1 MMIISHRISQSRRLI
16 GALLA
21 CWSFGIIIH
30 AQQPKP
36 TEGQDPGDVIKI
48 KTELVQTE
56 VMVFDK
62 KGRFVEGLK
71 PEQFE
76 LAINGE
82 PRQLSFFDQ
91 VTAGSAKEIAQV
103 AAAQVTAPGRS
114 DLSSSRLSNRG
125 RTIFFFLDDLHLSPA
140 SLARSREALLKFI
153 ADQMSSDDQVAIV
166 STSGQIGFLQQL
178 TDNPAVLRAAIARLS
193 SRMIADV
200 YTGKTQISDYM
211 ASQVFDYGN
220 RELFA
225 LLLEST
231 KIEQQMGPGS
241 RHGDHRLAASYTAVP
256 HLRNRLRQIN
266 DQARMTA
273 EATLA
278 VLEGLVHSSQALPG
292 RKVVFFLSDG
302 FTINQRKAD
311 QDEQLKRI
319 ARAAASAGVVIYTMD
334 ARGTFMNFGSS
345 VDASMNDYVDM
356 TARASGIAQGEVTAT
371 REPLRILADETGGR
385 AVFNSNSIDDGIS
398 KAIDETSKY
407 YLLAWRPEAGAT
419 EASMKKSLR
428 VTIKDRPDL
437 TVRWRSNY
445 VARNEPV
452 ARKGD
457 IEKANA
463 EASSA
468 DQMRA
473 AIASMATQKLLPV
486 SLSVGYL
493 NSANTTAVLRI
504 SMSVDRGALNLQSD
518 AGKTKSELDVLG
530 LAIDERGQF
539 ASMKQLVTVE
549 PKPEPQNQAV
559 VWHQQFTVKP
569 GIYQVRIAV
578 RERSTGRMGSARQWI
593 EIPDAKSRLALS
605 SLFLGERQ
613 PTVSQQ
619 VSSGPGTLVIDV
631 DHHFAA
637 ASILRFQTYVY
648 NAATPAAGPDVW
660 IQARVLKQR
669 QPIMTVAV
677 ARVPN
682 NNESGSL
689 PYWSE
694 IPLDRLAPG
703 EYVLEVSATDRV
715 SNQTS
720 SQQARFT
727 VE

>member
-1 MMIISHRISQSRRLI
+1 MSYLISQSRSLI
-16 GALLA
+16 VMLLA
-21 CWSFGIIIH
+21 FWSFGIIIQ
-30 AQQPKP
+30 AQQPKQ
-36 TEGQDPGDVIKI
+36 TESQNAGDVIKI
-48 KTELVQTE
+48 KTDLVQTE
-56 VMVFDK
+56 VMVLDK

-76 LAINGE
+76 LAINGAA
-82 PRQLSFFDQ
+82 RSVSFFEQ

-103 AAAQVTAPGRS
+103 AASQGVTAAPHNPS
-114 DLSSSRLSNRG
+114 VSTPSERG

-140 SLARSREALLKFI
+140 SLARAREALQRFI
-153 ADQMSSDDQVAIV
+153 ANQMSPKDQVAIV
-166 STSGQIGFLQQL
+166 TTSGQIGFLQQL

-193 SRMIADV
+193 SRTITDV

-231 KIEQQMGPGS
+231 KLEQQIGPGS

-278 VLEGLVHSSQALPG
+278 VLEGLVLSSRALPG

-302 FTINQRKAD
+302 FSINQRKAD
-311 QDEQLKRI
+311 QDEQFKRI
-319 ARAAASAGVVIYTMD
+319 ARGAASACLVIYTMD
-334 ARGTFMNFGSS
+334 ARGTFLNFGSS
-345 VDASMNDYVDM
+345 VDASTNDCADM
-356 TARASGIAQGEVTAT
+356 TARAAGVAQGEVAAT

-385 AVFNSNSIDDGIS
+385 AIFNSNSIDDGMA
-398 KAIDETSKY
+398 KAVDETSKY

-419 EASMKKSLR
+419 EPSTKKSLR

-445 VARNEPV
+445 LAPSETITKSPS
-452 ARKGD
+452 AG
-457 IEKANA
+457 AAPATSAA
-463 EASSA
+463 EE
-468 DQMRA
+468 MRT
-473 AIASMATQKLLPV
+473 AIASNSTQKLLPV
-486 SLSVGYL
+486 SLAVGYL
-493 NSANTTAVLRI
+493 NSANTTAVLRV
-504 SMSVDRGALNLQSD
+504 SMSIDRGALSLPNDNRD
-518 AGKTKSELDVLG
+518 AKSELDVLG

-539 ASMKQLVTVE
+539 ASVKQLVTVE
-549 PKPEPQNQAV
+549 QKPESQNQPV
-559 VWHQQFTVKP
+559 TWHQQFNVKP

-578 RERSTGRMGSARQWI
+578 RERSTGRMGSVRQWI

-605 SLFLGERQ
+605 RVFLGAREPASK
-613 PTVSQQ
+613 PTASA
-619 VSSGPGTLVIDV
+619 GPGTLIIDV
-631 DHHFAA
+631 DHRFAA
-637 ASILRFQTYVY
+637 SSILRFQTYVY
-648 NAATPAAGPDVW
+648 NALSPAAGPDVW
-660 IQARVLKQR
+660 IQARVFKER
-669 QPIMTVAV
+669 QPVMTTAV
-677 ARVPN
+677 AKVPN
-682 NNESGSL
+682 NTESGSL

-694 IPLDRLAPG
+694 IPLDSFTPG
-703 EYVLEVSATDRV
+703 EYVLEVSATDRI

-720 SQQARFT
+720 SQQVRFT

>member
-1 MMIISHRISQSRRLI
+1 MSYQLSQSRSLI
-16 GALLA
+16 VVLLALL
-21 CWSFGIIIH
+21 CFGIIIQ
-30 AQQPKP
+30 AQQPKQ
-36 TEGQDPGDVIKI
+36 TEAQDPGDVIKI
-48 KTELVQTE
+48 KAELVQTE

-76 LAINGE
+76 LAINGA
-82 PRQLSFFDQ
+82 PRSVSFFEQ

-103 AAAQVTAPGRS
+103 AAAQGVTAAPLNPS
-114 DLSSSRLSNRG
+114 ASASSERG

-140 SLARSREALLKFI
+140 SLARAREALQRFV
-153 ADQMSSDDQVAIV
+153 ANQMNPNDRVAIV
-166 STSGQIGFLQQL
+166 TTSGQAGFLQQL

-231 KIEQQMGPGS
+231 KLEQQMGPGS

-278 VLEGLVHSSQALPG
+278 VLEGLVQSSQALPG

-302 FTINQRKAD
+302 FSINQRKAD
-311 QDEQLKRI
+311 QDEQFKRI
-319 ARAAASAGVVIYTMD
+319 ARNAASAGLVIYTMD
-334 ARGTFMNFGSS
+334 ARGTFLNFGSS
-345 VDASMNDYVDM
+345 VDASTNDYVDM
-356 TARASGIAQGEVTAT
+356 TARAAGVAQGEVAAT

-385 AVFNSNSIDDGIS
+385 AIFNSNSMDDGMA
-398 KAIDETSKY
+398 KAVDETSKY

-428 VTIKDRPDL
+428 VSIKERPDL

-445 VARNEPV
+445 FAPSEVIS
-452 ARKGD
+452 RKAGAGG
-457 IEKANA
+457 IPATSAA
-463 EASSA
+463 EE
-468 DQMRA
+468 MRT
-473 AIASMATQKLLPV
+473 AIASISTQKLLPV
-486 SLSVGYL
+486 SLAVGYL
-493 NSANTTAVLRI
+493 NSANPTAVLRV
-504 SMSVDRGALNLQSD
+504 SMSIDRGDLNWPKDSGNAQD
-518 AGKTKSELDVLG
+518 EIDVLG

-539 ASMKQLVTVE
+539 ASVKQLVTVE
-549 PKPEPQNQAV
+549 PTPELQSRAV
-559 VWHQQFTVKP
+559 TWHQQFKVKP

-593 EIPDAKSRLALS
+593 EIPDAKSQLALS
-605 SLFLGERQ
+605 SVFLGVRQ
-613 PTVSQQ
+613 PTSKQTA
-619 VSSGPGTLVIDV
+619 SAGPSALLIDV

-637 ASILRFQTYVY
+637 SSILRFQTYVY
-648 NAATPAAGPDVW
+648 NALSPAAGPDVW
-660 IQARVLKQR
+660 IQARVLKEQR
-669 QPIMTVAV
+669 TVMTTAV
-677 ARVPN
+677 AKVPN
-682 NNESGSL
+682 NIESGSL

-694 IPLDRLAPG
+694 IPLDSFTPG
-703 EYVLEVSATDRV
+703 EYVLEVSATDRI
-715 SNQTS
+715 SNRTS
-720 SQQARFT
+720 SQQVRFT